1 MARRRTDPKTASL
14 RRHGCL
20 YRRPEAVRDALFLSN
35 AFFDPRDL
43 LQVKYEMLRR
53 VHAEGLPV
61 SRSAALFGLS
71 RPTFYQAQRAYEVGG
86 LPGLLPQKPG
96 PRQRHKL
103 GEEVL
108 AAVRAAR
115 AETPALSA
123 QALVE
128 LVRDRFGLSVHR
140 RSIER
145 ALGREK
151 KHP

>member
-1 MARRRTDPKTASL
+1 MARRRTDAKIATL
-14 RRHGCL
+14 RRHGCV
-20 YRRPEAVRDALFLSN
+20 YPRPEAVRDEFFLSN

-71 RPTFYQAQRAYEVGG
+71 RPTFYQAQRAYEAGG
-86 LPGLLPQKPG
+86 LPALLPHKPG
-96 PRQRHKL
+96 PRQGHKL
-103 GEEVL
+103 REEVL

-123 QALVE
+123 QAMVE
-128 LVRDRFGLSVHR
+128 LVRERFGLSVHR

-145 ALGREK
+145 ALGRQK
-151 KHP
+151 KRP

>member
-1 MARRRTDPKTASL
+1 MARRPTDAKTVTL

-20 YRRPEAVRDALFLSN
+20 YARPEAVRDELFLSN

-53 VHAEGLPV
+53 VQAEGLPV

-71 RPTFYQAQRAYEVGG
+71 RPTFYQAQRAYEAGG
-86 LPGLLPQKPG
+86 LSALLPHKPG
-96 PRQRHKL
+96 PRQGHKL
-103 GEEVL
+103 REDVV
-108 AAVRAAR
+108 AALRAAR

-123 QALVE
+123 QGLVE
-128 LVRDRFGLSVHR
+128 LVRERFGLSVHR

-145 ALGREK
+145 ALGRQK
-151 KHP
+151 KRP